1 MSIFQS
7 RPNRFLALVILS
19 TAAILSACGAG
30 GDSDQDR
37 GDETMSNDASLA
49 IEKLLEGPG
58 DGQEV
63 VTTASGLSY
72 VDLAAGAGEAPQ
84 PGQTCSTHATLW
96 LLDGT
101 KVWSSRD
108 DGRAFD
114 FVLGG
119 GGVIAGWDE
128 GVSTMLPGGTRRM
141 AVPSELGYG
150 SQGRAPI
157 PPDATLIFEI
167 ELLEIK

>member
-1 MSIFQS
+1 MSKRLKPRAVIALLV
-7 RPNRFLALVILS
+7 LAIAV
-19 TAAILSACGAG
+19 AGCGGEDA
-30 GDSDQDR
+30 DKTESD
-37 GDETMSNDASLA
+37 EMSNDASLA

-58 DGQEV
+58 EGREV

-72 VDLAAGAGEAPQ
+72 VELSAGEGESPQ

-108 DGRAFD
+108 GGDAFD

-128 GVSTMLPGGTRRM
+128 GVSTMLPGGTRRL

-150 SQGRAPI
+150 SAGRAPI

-167 ELLEIK
+167 ELLAVK